1 MCGDGVLLTMNKKHR
16 LNEGSIL
23 STAQIVLVILKCFEL
38 ISWPWAAVLIPVWI
52 LIGYI
57 VIFVLSFIIYGLM
70 R

>member
-1 MCGDGVLLTMNKKHR
+1 MNKKHR

-38 ISWPWAAVLIPVWI
+38 ISWPWAAVLIPAWI
-52 LIGYI
+52 MIVYD
-57 VIFVLSFIIYGLM
+57 VIFMISFIVYYLM